1 MAGRRKTKNNSQP
14 GTPQRPSSPVMTNNS
29 SAMTVAS
36 TSSNN
41 SKGSQRSSS
50 SKTSNAFYPRLIL
63 SQIMA
68 LQSWHYFTLCAI
80 YQMNYYIFG
89 SAVTLDRIFTTKYLN
104 IWTGPGWV
112 DNAAVLISSL
122 LGYVSVQQIT
132 TYIYM
137 YMYVYILCF

>member
-1 MAGRRKTKNNSQP
+1 MAGRRKTKNSSHP
-14 GTPQRPSSPVMTNNS
+14 GTPQRPSSPVVMRNS

-36 TSSNN
+36 TSSND
-41 SKGSQRSSS
+41 SKASQRSSS
-50 SKTSNAFYPRLIL
+50 SSSKTSTAFYPRLIL

-89 SAVTLDRIFTTKYLN
+89 STVTLDRIFTTKYLN

-112 DNAAVLISSL
+112 DNAAVLTSSL
-122 LGYVSVQQIT
+122 LG
-132 TYIYM
+132 
-137 YMYVYILCF
+137 